1 MEGLERMGPID
12 RTQITAGGFTFDTRV
27 AGPPGGRVVLLLHGF
42 PESSRSWDAQL
53 QALAEAGYRA
63 VAFDQRGYSPGARPP
78 NVDAYRM
85 GELVG
90 DCVAVT
96 NSLGVDHVDL
106 VGHDWG
112 GAVAWQ
118 MAARHPERVR
128 SLAVASTP
136 HPAAFRAAL
145 ADAEGEQ
152 AHRSWYMAWFQT
164 PEEPERALLENDA
177 AALRGLY
184 TGLPQD
190 AVEEYVHLFQQPGA
204 LTAALNWYRAAVPDL
219 TTEIGPI
226 TMPTLY
232 VWSTNDLALG
242 REAAEATAAYVEGPY
257 RFEVL
262 EGVSHWI
269 PEEVPETLNAL
280 LLEHLAGVAA

>member
-1 MEGLERMGPID
+1 MTAWE
-12 RTQITAGGFTFDTRV
+12 RTQITAGGFTFDARV
-27 AGPPGGRVVLLLHGF
+27 AGPSGGRVVLLLHGF

-53 QALAEAGYRA
+53 NALAEAGYRA

-78 NVDAYRM
+78 GAEAYRI
-85 GELVG
+85 GELVA
-90 DCVAVT
+90 DAVAVSD
-96 NSLGVDHVDL
+96 SLDIDRVDV

-128 SLAVASTP
+128 SLAVVSTP

-145 ADAEGEQ
+145 SDGAGDQ
-152 AHRSWYMAWFQT
+152 AQRSWYMTWFQT
-164 PEEPERALLENDA
+164 PEEPERVFLENDA
-177 AALRGLY
+177 AALRGIY
-184 TGLPQD
+184 SGLPED
-190 AVEEYVHLFQQPGA
+190 AVEEYVALFRQPGA
-204 LTAALNWYRAAVPDL
+204 LTAAINWYRAAGRDL
-219 TTEIGPI
+219 TGETGPI

-232 VWSTNDLALG
+232 VWSTNDIALG
-242 REAAEATAAYVEGPY
+242 REAAEATADHVQGPY

-269 PEEVPETLNAL
+269 PEEVPDTLNSL
-280 LLEHLAGVAA
+280 LLEHLAGVAG